1 MSRDKLE
8 AEKKPNNRIK
18 KSLNILVSEYFKVY
32 SDIPNTKYI
41 WSASGL

>member
-1 MSRDKLE
+1 MPRDKLE

-18 KSLNILVSEYFKVY
+18 KSLKILVSECFKVY

-41 WSASGL
+41 